1 MFRDCAFS
9 RMIRRPKPC
18 LILHSTLGG
27 SVKNVEKWQ
36 LTKSCG
42 LPFHEKRPC
51 EASCVCFARSLFF
64 VVCMDTAFFKY
75 SLLYHKIIMRFRY
88 RPDFLGAPSYTGVC
102 SIPVHRLDES
112 IRISDNMISTDVPFA
127 DENRL
132 SLQTDITGGRQWQ
145 RKRKNNR
152 VGPAL

>member
-1 MFRDCAFS
+1 MSKNGSSQNLVDC
-9 RMIRRPKPC
+9 
-18 LILHSTLGG
+18 HSMKKDLAKQVVFA
-27 SVKNVEKWQ
+27 SQ
-36 LTKSCG
+36 G
-42 LPFHEKRPC
+42 L
-51 EASCVCFARSLFF
+51 SFF

-152 VGPAL
+152 VGPALQSSRG

>member
-9 RMIRRPKPC
+9 RMIRRPKLC

-42 LPFHEKRPC
+42 LPFHGKRPC

-64 VVCMDTAFFKY
+64 CWLYGYRCCFKH
-75 SLLYHKIIMRFRY
+75 SLDWISF
-88 RPDFLGAPSYTGVC
+88 GAPSYTGVC

-112 IRISDNMISTDVPFA
+112 FCISDNKVSADVPFV
-127 DENRL
+127 DGNRL

-152 VGPAL
+152 VGPALQSSRG